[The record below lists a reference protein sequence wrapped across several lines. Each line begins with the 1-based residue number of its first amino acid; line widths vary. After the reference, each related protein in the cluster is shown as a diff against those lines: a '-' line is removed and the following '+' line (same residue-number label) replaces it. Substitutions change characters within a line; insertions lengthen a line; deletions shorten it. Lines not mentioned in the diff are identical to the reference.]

1 MPIWKNRS
9 GCLSRK
15 MCMSVYLARSAD
27 KPTISDCCS
36 ASCARAWP
44 NGAGVVGC
52 PGSAKD
58 AIIAEVVRRFLVGTG
73 VVVVMVAA
81 PGVIGGGRV
90 GGGVVQGSRGVV
102 TGRVVVI
109 ARRARRAGCALSATR
124 AARPA

>member
-27 KPTISDCCS
+27 NPTISDCCS
-36 ASCARAWP
+36 ASSARAWP

-58 AIIAEVVRRFLVGTG
+58 AIIADVVRRFFVGTG

-81 PGVIGGGRV
+81 PGVIGEEWSVEGW
-90 GGGVVQGSRGVV
+90 SRGVV

-109 ARRARRAGCALSATR
+109 A
-124 AARPA
+124 